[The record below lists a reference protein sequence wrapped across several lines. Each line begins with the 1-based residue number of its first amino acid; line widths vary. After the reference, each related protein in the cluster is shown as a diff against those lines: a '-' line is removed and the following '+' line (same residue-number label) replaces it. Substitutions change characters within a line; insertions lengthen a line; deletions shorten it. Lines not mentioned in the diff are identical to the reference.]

1 MIRAATGTHEE
12 PSDPLNDFYD
22 LMCFIKPYEGDLWR
36 EERVIPNLR
45 FYNEREWRFVP
56 QLPAGDEYRFGL
68 TNAEFRNEKRRK
80 AANRA
85 ISERSRI
92 SFEPN
97 DIKYLIVRRE
107 DEIVPLIKE
116 VETIKGKYSYD
127 DVRLLFS
134 RLISAEQ
141 IRSDF

>member
-1 MIRAATGTHEE
+1 VAGRT
-12 PSDPLNDFYD
+12 
-22 LMCFIKPYEGDLWR
+22 
-36 EERVIPNLR
+36 VIPNVR

-56 QLPAGDEYRFGL
+56 QLANDDEHRFGL
-68 TNAEFRNEKRRK
+68 SQEGFLEETTRK
-80 AANRA
+80 QANVELA
-85 ISERSRI
+85 DRSRI

-107 DEIVPLIKE
+107 EEIVPLIKE